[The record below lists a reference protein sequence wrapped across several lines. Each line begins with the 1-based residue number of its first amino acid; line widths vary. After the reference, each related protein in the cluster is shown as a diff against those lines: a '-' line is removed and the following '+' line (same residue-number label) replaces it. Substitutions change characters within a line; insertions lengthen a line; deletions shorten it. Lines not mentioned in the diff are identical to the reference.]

1 MYYLFKF
8 LYRLSTDLSYL
19 LNSIGIEFSEAV
31 TLAALTSFY
40 QEVPHDLI
48 PVITLANMIIVI
60 LYLMCFRYNFVI
72 YLVNKFYKHSLG
84 HQWFFSLECM
94 QQEQA
99 AEKALTH
106 SEKGIRHC
114 TVLEFLV

>member
-1 MYYLFKF
+1 
-8 LYRLSTDLSYL
+8 
-19 LNSIGIEFSEAV
+19 
-31 TLAALTSFY
+31 
-40 QEVPHDLI
+40 
-48 PVITLANMIIVI
+48 MIIVI

-84 HQWFFSLECM
+84 HQCFFLDFM

-106 SEKGIRHC
+106 FEKGIRHC
-114 TVLEFLV
+114 TVLEFQV